1 LGALTKA
8 KIPVGNH
15 DFIRAM
21 TTAVGVAEYRAMAV
35 ESGKPFVLATR
46 RDGLPALRIY
56 YGYTTGFASED
67 EALSASGTAGR
78 GSSSG
83 KGPWF
88 VAHPINEVRPGGE
101 RPRDRRRKAAYCG
114 TCGMQLSLTGVC
126 DS

>member
-35 ESGKPFVLATR
+35 ESGKPYVLATR

-56 YGYTTGFASED
+56 YGYTTGFTSED
-67 EALSASGTAGR
+67 EAFRVSGTVGLRPSSGR
-78 GSSSG
+78 G
-83 KGPWF
+83 PWY
-88 VAHPINEVRPGGE
+88 VPHPINRVRFGDDSSRG
-101 RPRDRRRKAAYCG
+101 D
-114 TCGMQLSLTGVC
+114 SL
-126 DS
+126 